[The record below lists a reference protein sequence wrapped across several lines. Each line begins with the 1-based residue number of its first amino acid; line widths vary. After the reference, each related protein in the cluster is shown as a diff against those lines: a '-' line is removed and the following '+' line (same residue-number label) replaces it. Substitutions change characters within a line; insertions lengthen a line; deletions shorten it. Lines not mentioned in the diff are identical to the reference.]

1 MKKHIYSLITLMA
14 LMGLL
19 PSMVL
24 ADGVVLGTV
33 NLNDEPIV
41 AEYYTIGTNAR
52 LGSGYNACI
61 PHYSTG
67 KVVVPASI
75 TVNGATYNVTE
86 VSDMAFRLCSYV
98 TEVVLPVGVTRIGN
112 FAFLGCKDLTRVDL
126 PSTLTSIGRGAFID
140 LPNLARIDIHATTPP
155 TWEYNDVFRFHPGGI
170 GDSHTYHTSET
181 MLCIPENIAPSVYT
195 SANFTNPAIGWTT
208 PDGWG
213 YFTHTNISADENA
226 EAYTVFKDGTLTFYY
241 DGNRNIRDGRP
252 FSLNTG
258 EIFPGW
264 TDNSSPSD
272 PTHSG
277 DPENHASEI
286 TRVVFAPS
294 FYNFRP
300 ESTCKW
306 FCNCVNLDT
315 IIGWEYLNTS
325 ETTDMGF
332 MFRNC
337 ASLTD
342 DDLDF
347 SHLNTSEVRNMMYM
361 LSGCT
366 SLTSIDLSGFD
377 TRNCVNMGDLF
388 YGSSGLTS
396 LDLSS
401 FYTTNCTYFNEM
413 FEGCTNLEELN
424 FASFDMSNATHYGN
438 MFSGCSKLKTLVIP
452 VAIKDAGFVFTGCT
466 GMQDVYCYSYEPFQR
481 WSDIDHAFA
490 PNKTTQFHVLASAYD
505 DWESKWGEN
514 SSFGPEGR
522 VPVVFVGDLG
532 TDTNPVLLY
541 SAADW
546 VNLSG
551 LANKNLD
558 INAKMMNDFEVTT
571 MLGTEDH
578 PFKGV
583 FDGNGHTLTANIV
596 LGVPSDGDTLAP
608 GPFRRI
614 CNAHIKNLHVDGK
627 VSTNSSK
634 KWLFP
639 GGLVGECLSGNCL
652 ISNCRISTEIT
663 GKFVCLGGIVGYTDY
678 FARVYVIGC
687 LFDGKLSPSLDIYT
701 SYLAYAGF
709 ISFGDYARTS
719 VYDCVAKGTTENLD
733 TDHLAFCR
741 DLNGILGL
749 IVLNLL
755 YGGQS
760 ESFDLENCYHFH
772 PDLNLTAPKYAYSI
786 TCDTEGL
793 NLDFGTPGATYDV
806 SGITGYRPG
815 IIMDKTF
822 WASTDQTIPITLSAP
837 GYNYNINNVQYTGN
851 CTHEILGE
859 NSISVKPNNAN
870 VVITLPMTFTT
881 IILHEDAV
889 DNTHVLDNYVDQ
901 TYNVELNGHTI
912 YNRDSWNALCLPF
925 DLAEYQL
932 HNSFLHYAKLK
943 MLDTITFSNNVVVY
957 HFKDTTAIA
966 ANKPY
971 LVKLDGNQ
979 DIVSPTFNNVTIKR
993 SLPPGMKMELEEFAS
1008 RGYALLGNY
1017 NAIQGNGDDNVTRLY
1032 LNRNNRLVA
1041 FDHTT
1046 EFGAFHAYLELVDV
1060 PLHEMNAIVL
1070 EIEGEDDIFY
1080 ADVVCD
1086 AVFYKEGNWNDE
1098 DNWTKYDTWTF
1109 PYSSVYVVAD
1119 ATITSDCEAEVDQL
1133 TVAEEASLTIA
1144 DGGQLK
1150 HNNEGV
1156 VATVQK
1162 HVNPY
1167 NDESGKSGY
1176 YLLANPVTTD
1186 QDPATLGMTENNYDL
1201 YWFNQSEEL
1210 EWRNYEQVPFTLAN
1224 GMGYLYANNNSTDI
1238 NFNGVLKRA
1247 NANVSVP
1254 LTYDASADFAGF
1266 NLVGNPYV
1274 CNAYLADGRDFYI
1287 LDNNGEE
1294 IVLSEANSIVP
1305 MQGVFVQAAENE
1317 SSVSFTTTAPAQGR
1331 ALNMSLTHNGGS
1343 RGSATTT
1350 IDNARIRFGEGRSM
1364 EKFQLNPNH
1373 SKLYIPQEGKD
1384 YAVISVGRDVARYV
1398 TTIPVNFK
1406 AEENGTYFL
1415 SFSTEEVE
1423 FGYLH
1428 LIDNMTGA
1436 DIDLLSTQ
1444 NVIAGEDPQS
1454 PTPQYTFTAKTT
1466 DYESRF
1472 KLVFSANGEDGPSTG
1487 SGSFA
1492 FFSNGNWIIANK
1504 GEATLQVIDLTG
1516 RILSSE
1522 TINGSV
1528 SKTINQPAGI
1538 YVLRLINGN
1547 DVKTQKIV
1555 VK

>member
-126 PSTLTSIGRGAFID
+126 PSTLTTIGRGAFID
-140 LPNLARIDIHATTPP
+140 LPYLARIDIHATTPP
-155 TWEYNDVFRFHPGGI
+155 TWEYNDVFRFHPEGI
-170 GDSHTYHTSET
+170 GDSHIYHTRET
-181 MLCIPENIAPSVYT
+181 MLCIPESIEPSVYT

-213 YFTHTNISADENA
+213 YFIHTNISADENA
-226 EAYTVFKDGTLTFYY
+226 EAYTVYKDGTLTFYY
-241 DGNRNIRDGRP
+241 DGNKSIREGTKYQ
-252 FSLNTG
+252 LNTG
-258 EIFPGW
+258 EHFPGW
-264 TDNSSPSD
+264 TDDTGGAFPTSSP
-272 PTHSG
+272 
-277 DPENHASEI
+277 DPENHSADI

-294 FYNFRP
+294 FYNARP
-300 ESTCKW
+300 VSTSKW
-306 FCNCVNLDT
+306 FCDCVNLDT

-325 ETTDMGF
+325 EATNMGY
-332 MFRNC
+332 MFSNC
-337 ASLTD
+337 SKLTD
-342 DDLDF
+342 YDLDF
-347 SHLNTSEVRNMMYM
+347 SNFVTSNVEAMMNMFEN
-361 LSGCT
+361 CT
-366 SLTSIDLSGFD
+366 GLTQIDLSGFD
-377 TRNCVNMGDLF
+377 TRNCNNLGYMFNGC
-388 YGSSGLTS
+388 SGLTS
-396 LDLSS
+396 LDVSS
-401 FYTTNCTYFNEM
+401 FRTENCNYFNEM
-413 FEGCTNLEELN
+413 FHGCSNLEELN
-424 FASFDMSNATHYGN
+424 IAPFDMSNQMTHCSK
-438 MFSGCSKLKTLVIP
+438 MFMNCSKLKTLFIP
-452 VAIKDAGFVFTGCT
+452 VALNEGEDAFIGCT
-466 GMQDVYCYSYEPFQR
+466 SVEDAYCYRHEPFTN
-481 WSDIDHAFA
+481 WVLGAEAFA
-490 PNKTTQFHVLASAYD
+490 PNKATRFHVLASAYD
-505 DWESKWGEN
+505 VWITKY
-514 SSFGPEGR
+514 GPTSDIPAN
-522 VPVVFVGDLG
+522 VTFVGDLG
-532 TDTNPVLLY
+532 TDNNPVLLY

-546 VNLSG
+546 INLSG

-558 INAKMMNDFEVTT
+558 INAKMMNDFEITT
-571 MLGTEDH
+571 MLGTDDH

-596 LGVPSDGDTLAP
+596 LGVPSDGNAFAP

-614 CNAHIKNLHVDGK
+614 RNANIRNLHIDGK
-627 VSTNSSK
+627 ISTNTNSSEN
-634 KWLFP
+634 WFFP
-639 GGLVGECLSGNCL
+639 GGLVGDCLGSGN
-652 ISNCRISTEIT
+652 IVINNCRISTEIT

-678 FARVYVIGC
+678 SARVVMVGC

-709 ISFGDYARTS
+709 ISFGDYAWTS

-741 DLNGILGL
+741 DLNGIPGL
-749 IVLNLL
+749 ITLNSH
-755 YGGQS
+755 YGGLS

-815 IIMDKTF
+815 IIMDETF
-822 WASTDQTIPITLSAP
+822 WASNDQTIPITLSAP

-1098 DNWTKYDTWTF
+1098 GNWTKYNPNTLSH
-1109 PYSSVYVVAD
+1109 SSVYIVAD
-1119 ATITSDCEAEVDQL
+1119 AHIPSGCEAEVNLFVVADEAKL
-1133 TVAEEASLTIA
+1133 TVK
-1144 DGGQLK
+1144 DGGQLIY
-1150 HNNEGV
+1150 HESYYYDDYPEV
-1156 VATVQK
+1156 TVEK
-1162 HVNPY
+1162 NIARY
-1167 NDESGKSGY
+1167 NSDNDGWNLIASPIIEDLVSAEVKGLVPISD
-1176 YLLANPVTTD
+1176 TT
-1186 QDPATLGMTENNYDL
+1186 YDL
-1201 YWFNQSEEL
+1201 YYFKEENMK
-1210 EWRNYEQVPFTLAN
+1210 WINYKQHYGNEDPGFGIHRTK
-1224 GMGYLYANNNSTDI
+1224 GYLYANIEGTTIKFTGHILPYVEYNPDVEVNLSHVDQ
-1238 NFNGVLKRA
+1238 GW
-1247 NANVSVP
+1247 
-1254 LTYDASADFAGF
+1254 
-1266 NLVGNPYV
+1266 NLVGNPFTY
-1274 CNAYLADGRDFYI
+1274 NAYANKPYFVINGRTVEAYEGSAPIPPCTGIIVKAEGTGSESVTFTKANSVTSNGNQGSLRI
-1287 LDNNGEE
+1287 ALVENTTRGNALLDNA
-1294 IVLSEANSIVP
+1294 V
-1305 MQGVFVQAAENE
+1305 
-1317 SSVSFTTTAPAQGR
+1317 VSF
-1331 ALNMSLTHNGGS
+1331 NE
-1343 RGSATTT
+1343 GSALPKFNFGTQ
-1350 IDNARIRFGEGRSM
+1350 NANI
-1364 EKFQLNPNH
+1364 
-1373 SKLYIPQEGKD
+1373 YIPQGGKD
-1384 YAVISVGRDVARYV
+1384 YAIAFSEGQGEMPLNFIATKDGQYTISVNPEGV
-1398 TTIPVNFK
+1398 
-1406 AEENGTYFL
+1406 EL
-1415 SFSTEEVE
+1415 S
-1423 FGYLH
+1423 YLH
-1428 LIDNMTGA
+1428 LIDNLTGN
-1436 DIDLLSTQ
+1436 DIDLLPLCKGGQ
-1444 NVIAGEDPQS
+1444 GGFNEPV
-1454 PTPQYTFTAKTT
+1454 YTFTAKTT

-1472 KLVFSANGEDGPSTG
+1472 KLVFATVCGDADGDSD
-1487 SGSFA
+1487 SFA
-1492 FFSNGNWIIANK
+1492 FISNGNIIVN
-1504 GEATLQVIDLTG
+1504 GEGTLQVLDVTG
-1516 RILSSE
+1516 RIVLS
-1522 TINGSV
+1522 TDVARNV
-1528 SKTINQPAGI
+1528 STSGMTPGV
-1538 YVLRLINGN
+1538 YVLRLMNGS
-1547 DVKTQKIV
+1547 DVKVQKIIV
-1555 VK
+1555 R

>member
-140 LPNLARIDIHATTPP
+140 LPYLARIDIHATTPP
-155 TWEYNDVFRFHPGGI
+155 TWEYNDVFCFHPGGI
-170 GDSHTYHTSET
+170 GDSQIYHNSET
-181 MLCIPENIAPSVYT
+181 MLCVPESIESSVYT
-195 SANFTNPAIGWTT
+195 NANFTNPAIGWTT

-213 YFTHTNISADENA
+213 YFTHINISADENA
-226 EAYTVFKDGTLTFYY
+226 EAYTVYNDGTLTFYY
-241 DGNRNIRDGRP
+241 DGNKSIREGTTYQ
-252 FSLNTG
+252 LNTG
-258 EIFPGW
+258 EHFPGW
-264 TDNSSPSD
+264 TDDTGGGIPTSSP
-272 PTHSG
+272 
-277 DPENHASEI
+277 DPENHSADI

-294 FYNFRP
+294 FYNARP
-300 ESTCKW
+300 VSTSKW
-306 FCNCVNLDT
+306 FCDCVNLDT

-325 ETTDMGF
+325 EATNMGY
-332 MFRNC
+332 MFSNC
-337 ASLTD
+337 SKLTD
-342 DDLDF
+342 YDLDF
-347 SHLNTSEVRNMMYM
+347 SNFVTSNVEAMMNMFEN
-361 LSGCT
+361 CT
-366 SLTSIDLSGFD
+366 GLTQIDLSGFD
-377 TRNCVNMGDLF
+377 TRNCNNLGYMFNGC
-388 YGSSGLTS
+388 SGLTS

-401 FYTTNCTYFNEM
+401 FRTENCNYFNEM
-413 FEGCTNLEELN
+413 FHGCSNLEELN
-424 FASFDMSNATHYGN
+424 IAPFDMSNQMTHCSK
-438 MFSGCSKLKTLVIP
+438 MFMNCSKLKTLFIP
-452 VAIKDAGFVFTGCT
+452 VALNEGEDAFIGCT
-466 GMQDVYCYSYEPFQR
+466 SVEDAYCYRHEPFTN
-481 WSDIDHAFA
+481 WVLGAEAFA
-490 PNKTTQFHVLASAYD
+490 PNKATRFHVLASAYD
-505 DWESKWGEN
+505 VWITKY
-514 SSFGPEGR
+514 GPTSDIPAN
-522 VPVVFVGDLG
+522 VTFVGDLG
-532 TDTNPVLLY
+532 TDNNPVLLY

-546 VNLSG
+546 ENLSG
-551 LANKNLD
+551 MANKNLV
-558 INAKMMNDFEVTT
+558 INAKMMNDFEITT
-571 MLGTEDH
+571 MLGTDDH

-596 LGVPSDGDTLAP
+596 LGVPSDGNAFAP

-614 CNAHIKNLHVDGK
+614 RNANIRNLHIDGK
-627 VSTNSSK
+627 ISTNTNSSEN
-634 KWLFP
+634 WFFP
-639 GGLVGECLSGNCL
+639 GGLVGDCLGSGN
-652 ISNCRISTEIT
+652 IVINNCRISTEIT

-709 ISFGDYARTS
+709 ISFGDYAKTS

-741 DLNGILGL
+741 DLNGIPGL
-749 IVLNLL
+749 ITLNSL
-755 YGGQS
+755 YGG
-760 ESFDLENCYHFH
+760 ESDSFNLENCYHFH

-815 IIMDKTF
+815 IIMDETF

-881 IILHEDAV
+881 IILHEDAENNS
-889 DNTHVLDNYVDQ
+889 DVLTDYVDE
-901 TYNVELNGHTI
+901 TYNVELDGHTF
-912 YNRDSWNALCLPF
+912 YKQGRWNALCLPF
-925 DLAEYQL
+925 DLSGYELNQ
-932 HNSFLHYAKLK
+932 SIFHYAKLK
-943 MLDTITFSNNVVVY
+943 VLDTITLSNKVLVY

-966 ANKPY
+966 ADKPY
-971 LVKLDGNQ
+971 LVMLDSNQ
-979 DIVSPTFNNVTIKR
+979 DIVNPTFNNVTIQR
-993 SLPPGMKMELEEFAS
+993 SLPPGMKVEKEENSNKGFAFM
-1008 RGYALLGNY
+1008 GNY
-1017 NAIQGNGDDNVTRLY
+1017 NYMQGSGDDNVTRLY
-1032 LNRNNRLVA
+1032 LDRHNNLKT
-1041 FDHTT
+1041 FNHNS
-1046 EFGAFHAYLELVDV
+1046 EFGAFQAYFELVDV
-1060 PLHEMNAIVL
+1060 PLNQLNAIIL
-1070 EIEGEDDIFY
+1070 DIEDEDDIFY
-1080 ADVVCD
+1080 TYGVTCE
-1086 AVFYKEGNWNDE
+1086 AVFYKDGNWNDE

-1119 ATITSDCEAEVDQL
+1119 ATIPSGCEAEVDQL
-1133 TVAEEASLTIA
+1133 IVAEEASLTIA

-1150 HNNEGV
+1150 HSNEGV
-1156 VATVQK
+1156 TATVQK
-1162 HVNPY
+1162 HIDPY
-1167 NDESGKSGY
+1167 SDNGGY
-1176 YLLANPVTTD
+1176 YLLTNPVTTA
-1186 QDPATLGMTENNYDL
+1186 QDPATLGMTANDYDL
-1201 YWFNQSEEL
+1201 YWFDQSEEL

-1247 NANVSVP
+1247 NADVSVP
-1254 LTYDASADFAGF
+1254 LTYDASASFAGW
-1266 NLVGNPYV
+1266 NLIGNPFV
-1274 CNAYLADGRDFYI
+1274 CNAYLADGRGFYV
-1287 LDNNGEE
+1287 LNGDGDEV
-1294 IVLSEANSIVP
+1294 ITATSVTIVP
-1305 MQGVFVQAAENE
+1305 MQGIFVQAADNE

-1331 ALNMSLTHNGGS
+1331 ALNMSVTRNGGD
-1343 RGSATTT
+1343 RGASI
-1350 IDNARIRFGEGRSM
+1350 IDNARVRFDEGRSL

-1373 SKLYIPQEGKD
+1373 TKLYIPQEDKN
-1384 YAVISVGRDVARYV
+1384 YAVVNVGRDVACYV
-1398 TTIPVNFK
+1398 STIPVNFK
-1406 AEENGTYFL
+1406 AEENG
-1415 SFSTEEVE
+1415 SFTLDFSNEKVE

-1436 DIDLLSTQ
+1436 DVDLFQ
-1444 NVIAGEDPQS
+1444 
-1454 PTPQYTFTAKTT
+1454 TPSYTFTAKVT

-1472 KLVFSANGEDGPSTG
+1472 KLVFVANGEDSPSTG
-1487 SGSFA
+1487 SGTFV
-1492 FFSNGNWIIANK
+1492 FYNNGSWIISNE
-1504 GEATLQVIDLTG
+1504 GSATLQVVDVNG
-1516 RILSSE
+1516 RILNSE
-1522 TINGSV
+1522 AVKGSV
-1528 SKTINQPAGI
+1528 SKAIQATAGV

-1547 DVKTQKIV
+1547 EVKTQKIV
-1555 VK
+1555 IE